1 MELIDCSQEYHCM
14 HETDNSGKGKTVND
28 PRKNSLSALLDGAR
42 TFRQTEYSGGRSLM
56 ARLSQGQEPDVLL
69 IACSDS
75 RVDPALVFGARP
87 GDIFVVRVVANLVP
101 SRRPGDATAHGV
113 MAAVEYGVKALGV
126 SHVVV
131 CGHSHCGGIQAA
143 MDVARGREL
152 PPFECLGPWVGLA
165 DAACR
170 EVLAEDSAGERSEAE
185 TAAAAEQRSV
195 LKSLANLRSYA
206 WIQDRVERGD
216 LALHGWWFDIDT
228 GYLWTADP
236 ETGAFRPAPDDR

>member
-1 MELIDCSQEYHCM
+1 MKYLGKEIL
-14 HETDNSGKGKTVND
+14 SG
-28 PRKNSLSALLDGAR
+28 LLNGAR
-42 TFRQTEYSGGRSLM
+42 TFRQTEYNSDRSLM
-56 ARLSQGQEPDVLL
+56 AGLSKGQEPDVL
-69 IACSDS
+69 IVACSDS
-75 RVDPALVFGARP
+75 RVDPALIFCARP

-101 SRRPGDATAHGV
+101 SRRSGDAMAYGV

-131 CGHSHCGGIQAA
+131 CGHSHCGGIRAA
-143 MDVARGREL
+143 MDAARRREL
-152 PPFECLGPWVGLA
+152 PPFECLGPWVALA

-185 TAAAAEQRSV
+185 MAAAAEQRSV
-195 LKSLANLRSYA
+195 LKSLANLRSYF
-206 WIQDRVERGD
+206 WIRERVERGD

-228 GYLWTADP
+228 GHLWTADP

>member
-1 MELIDCSQEYHCM
+1 MTKLGGD
-14 HETDNSGKGKTVND
+14 
-28 PRKNSLSALLDGAR
+28 SLSVLLSAAR
-42 TFRQTEYSGGRSLM
+42 TFRETEYNADRSLM
-56 ARLSQGQEPDVLL
+56 ARLSQGQEPDVL
-69 IACSDS
+69 IVACSDS

-87 GDIFVVRVVANLVP
+87 GDLFVVRVVANLVP
-101 SRRPGDATAHGV
+101 PRRPGDATAHGV

-131 CGHSHCGGIQAA
+131 CGHSHCGGIRAA

-185 TAAAAEQRSV
+185 MAAAAEQRSV
-195 LKSLANLRSYA
+195 LKSLANLRSYS
-206 WIQDRVERGD
+206 WIRERVERGD

-228 GYLWTADP
+228 GHLWTADA
-236 ETGAFRPAPDDR
+236 ETGAFRPVPDDR

>member
-1 MELIDCSQEYHCM
+1 MAGTEFDCLF
-14 HETDNSGKGKTVND
+14 G
-28 PRKNSLSALLDGAR
+28 LLTGAR
-42 TFRQTEYSGGRSLM
+42 TFRHTEYDADRALM
-56 ARLSQGQEPDVLL
+56 ARLSKGQEPHVLV

-75 RVDPALVFGARP
+75 RVDPALIFGARP

-101 SRRPGDATAHGV
+101 PPRPDHAMAHAV

-185 TAAAAEQRSV
+185 MAAAAEQRSV
-195 LKSLANLRSYA
+195 LKSLANLRSYS
-206 WIQDRVERGD
+206 WIRERVERRE
-216 LALHGWWFDIDT
+216 LALHGWWFDIDS
-228 GYLWTADP
+228 GHLWTADP
-236 ETGAFRPAPDDR
+236 ETGAFRPTPDDR

>member
-1 MELIDCSQEYHCM
+1 M

-42 TFRQTEYSGGRSLM
+42 TFRQTEYSGVRSLM
-56 ARLSQGQEPDVLL
+56 VRLAQRQEPDVLL
-69 IACSDS
+69 LACSDS
-75 RVDPALVFGARP
+75 RVDPALIFGARP

-101 SRRPGDATAHGV
+101 PRRPGDATAHGV

-131 CGHSHCGGIQAA
+131 CGHSHCGGIRAA
-143 MDVARGREL
+143 MDAARGREL
-152 PPFECLGPWVGLA
+152 PRFECLGPWVALA

-170 EVLAEDSAGERSEAE
+170 EVLAEDSAGERSEAKM
-185 TAAAAEQRSV
+185 AAAAEQRSV
-195 LKSLANLRSYA
+195 LKSLANLQVLFVGSAIRE
-206 WIQDRVERGD
+206 RVERGD

-228 GYLWTADP
+228 GHLWTADP
-236 ETGAFRPAPDDR
+236 GTGAFRPAPNDR

>member
-1 MELIDCSQEYHCM
+1 M
-14 HETDNSGKGKTVND
+14 TDLGKD
-28 PRKNSLSALLDGAR
+28 SLSALIKGALA
-42 TFRQTEYSGGRSLM
+42 FHETEYNGDRALM
-56 ARLSQGQEPDVLL
+56 GRLSKGQEPDVLM

-75 RVDPALVFGARP
+75 RVDPALIFGARP
-87 GDIFVVRVVANLVP
+87 GDLFVVRVVANLVP
-101 SRRPGDATAHGV
+101 AQRSGDAMAHGV

-170 EVLAEDSAGERSEAE
+170 EVLAEDSAAERSEAE
-185 TAAAAEQRSV
+185 FAAAAEQRSV

-206 WIQDRVERGD
+206 WILERVERGD
-216 LALHGWWFDIDT
+216 LALHGWWFDINT
-228 GYLWTADP
+228 GHLWTADA

>member
-1 MELIDCSQEYHCM
+1 MSHF
-14 HETDNSGKGKTVND
+14 GKST
-28 PRKNSLSALLDGAR
+28 LSPLLRGAR
-42 TFRQTEYSGGRSLM
+42 TFRQTEYIGDRCLM
-56 ARLSQGQEPDVLL
+56 ARLSKGQHPDVLV

-101 SRRPGDATAHGV
+101 PKRTGDALAHGV

-131 CGHSHCGGIQAA
+131 CGHSHCGGIRAA
-143 MDVARGREL
+143 MDVVRGREL
-152 PPFECLGPWVGLA
+152 PPFECLGPWVALA

-185 TAAAAEQRSV
+185 MAAAAEQRSV
-195 LKSLANLRSYA
+195 LKSLANLRSYF
-206 WIQDRVERGD
+206 WIREWVERGD

-228 GYLWTADP
+228 GHLRTADP